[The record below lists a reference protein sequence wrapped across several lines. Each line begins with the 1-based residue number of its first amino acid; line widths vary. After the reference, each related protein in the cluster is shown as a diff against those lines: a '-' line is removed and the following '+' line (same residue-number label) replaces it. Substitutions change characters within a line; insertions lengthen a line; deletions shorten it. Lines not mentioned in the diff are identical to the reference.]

1 MQDRIK
7 VVIVDDE
14 PQSIHRLQDDLATL
28 EDFEVIATSS
38 SAVSAKNL
46 VMSIQPDVL
55 FIDVEMPGQTGFEVL
70 QSLRDEIPMD
80 LIVVFYSAFDK
91 YMIDALRA
99 SAFDFLLKPY
109 QQDEFELVVDRI
121 RQKMKDGDDV
131 DEDASSV
138 PESSS
143 CSSESV
149 LASQK
154 AQDFSGMNGMLGTAA
169 KRLAIQTISGLLML
183 KPDDVFSCTFDEATH
198 LWQLKL
204 SNGQVY
210 KLKRQA
216 TAKTILS
223 MSPSLAQVRQDCIIN
238 LDYLLCIENYTLRCI
253 FSPPFDHEE
262 IIIQAREHLKDK
274 LKVSPIAFR
283 LLDEQFTMGDL
294 QRVYELISGR
304 SYDRRN
310 FYRKAL
316 ASGLLEN
323 ESEKESIQDE
333 ADDDLTDCCMAD
345 YASAPKME
353 AIWTSKPRKGKTP
366 TQIFRFN
373 EQSFEEMDEN
383 ESKRNPFDF

>member
-121 RQKMKDGDDV
+121 RQKMKDVDDV

-154 AQDFSGMNGMLGTAA
+154 AQDFSGMNGMLGF
-169 KRLAIQTISGLLML
+169 LQVLDGL
-183 KPDDVFSCTFDEATH
+183 F
-198 LWQLKL
+198 
-204 SNGQVY
+204 
-210 KLKRQA
+210 
-216 TAKTILS
+216 
-223 MSPSLAQVRQDCIIN
+223 
-238 LDYLLCIENYTLRCI
+238 
-253 FSPPFDHEE
+253 
-262 IIIQAREHLKDK
+262 
-274 LKVSPIAFR
+274 
-283 LLDEQFTMGDL
+283 
-294 QRVYELISGR
+294 LIS
-304 SYDRRN
+304 
-310 FYRKAL
+310 FL
-316 ASGLLEN
+316 LLE
-323 ESEKESIQDE
+323 
-333 ADDDLTDCCMAD
+333 
-345 YASAPKME
+345 
-353 AIWTSKPRKGKTP
+353 
-366 TQIFRFN
+366 
-373 EQSFEEMDEN
+373 QS
-383 ESKRNPFDF
+383 

>member
-70 QSLRDEIPMD
+70 QSLRDEIPME

-121 RQKMKDGDDV
+121 RQKMKD
-131 DEDASSV
+131 EDASSV

-154 AQDFSGMNGMLGTAA
+154 AQDFSGMNGMLGTRLQQKTCQDFYGRCRFISVGRTFSGNFYNA
-169 KRLAIQTISGLLML
+169 KPRM
-183 KPDDVFSCTFDEATH
+183 D
-198 LWQLKL
+198 
-204 SNGQVY
+204 
-210 KLKRQA
+210 
-216 TAKTILS
+216 
-223 MSPSLAQVRQDCIIN
+223 
-238 LDYLLCIENYTLRCI
+238 
-253 FSPPFDHEE
+253 
-262 IIIQAREHLKDK
+262 
-274 LKVSPIAFR
+274 IAF
-283 LLDEQFTMGDL
+283 DWFDL
-294 QRVYELISGR
+294 CYGNSKCDAS
-304 SYDRRN
+304 SY
-310 FYRKAL
+310 FL
-316 ASGLLEN
+316 
-323 ESEKESIQDE
+323 
-333 ADDDLTDCCMAD
+333 
-345 YASAPKME
+345 
-353 AIWTSKPRKGKTP
+353 
-366 TQIFRFN
+366 
-373 EQSFEEMDEN
+373 
-383 ESKRNPFDF
+383 

>member
-1 MQDRIK
+1 MQDRIE

-204 SNGQVY
+204 SNGQ
-210 KLKRQA
+210 A

-262 IIIQAREHLKDK
+262 ITVSRRCYKAVKD
-274 LKVSPIAFR
+274 
-283 LLDEQFTMGDL
+283 Q
-294 QRVYELISGR
+294 
-304 SYDRRN
+304 
-310 FYRKAL
+310 
-316 ASGLLEN
+316 LE
-323 ESEKESIQDE
+323 I
-333 ADDDLTDCCMAD
+333 L
-345 YASAPKME
+345 
-353 AIWTSKPRKGKTP
+353 
-366 TQIFRFN
+366 
-373 EQSFEEMDEN
+373 
-383 ESKRNPFDF
+383 